1 MKGGYK
7 AESSVCVCVC
17 VSSSTAYTLREA
29 VSRALL
35 TLRNVQTY
43 TSKKKKRGLQKP
55 SSNIL
60 FSFFVVVIVDAPE
73 IEWVKKQCLCVH
85 RVRENKQTKNSK
97 QNKKKKRQNK
107 E

>member
-7 AESSVCVCVC
+7 AESSVCVC

-43 TSKKKKRGLQKP
+43 TSKKKTKKKGLRKP

-60 FSFFVVVIVDAPE
+60 FSFLLLLLLLMLR
-73 IEWVKKQCLCVH
+73 KL
-85 RVRENKQTKNSK
+85 NG
-97 QNKKKKRQNK
+97 
-107 E
+107 

>member
-7 AESSVCVCVC
+7 AESSVCVC

-43 TSKKKKRGLQKP
+43 TSKKNEKER
-55 SSNIL
+55 
-60 FSFFVVVIVDAPE
+60 
-73 IEWVKKQCLCVH
+73 
-85 RVRENKQTKNSK
+85 TSK
-97 QNKKKKRQNK
+97 TV
-107 E
+107 